1 MTALKEAVQRLSKKN
16 TGFDAMIELATVK
29 SVDEAAMTCD
39 VFLFD
44 NDMLIEGVKLKPV
57 MAELATDMGAVS
69 FPELKSTV
77 LIGQINNN
85 PGDLFVVCCS
95 KVSKISL
102 DAGSLFKMAMNL
114 QSGAMALDL
123 ASMVFNGGNNG
134 GLPKIKPLIAK
145 LNQLEKAFNDLL
157 ADFKAHKHTG
167 GTISGLTGINDKQ
180 IQGKIAEVTKL
191 EDLENQKIK
200 M

>member
-1 MTALKEAVQRLSKKN
+1 MTTLKEAVKRLSKDN
-16 TGFDAMIELATVK
+16 TGFDAIIELATVK
-29 SVDEAAMTCD
+29 SVDELAMTCD
-39 VFLFD
+39 VYLFD

-57 MAELATDMGAVS
+57 VAELATDMGAVS
-69 FPELKSTV
+69 FPEVKSNV
-77 LIGQINNN
+77 LIGQINSN

-102 DAGSLFKMAMNL
+102 DAGSALKMLMDV

-123 ASMVFNGGNNG
+123 ASLIFNGGNNG
-134 GLPKIKPLIAK
+134 GLPLIKPLIAK
-145 LNQLEKAFNDLL
+145 LNQIEKSFNDLL

-167 GTISGLTGINDKQ
+167 GTISGLTGPHDKQ
-180 IQGKIAEVTKL
+180 SQGKIAEVTKL
-191 EDLENQKIK
+191 ADLENTKIK